1 MDYPS
6 HPKMPSS
13 ITVRSG
19 LQPISKSLEKK
30 DIQSLQKWL
39 ERAGKSTPNTNI
51 YQEKKMAS
59 NPNYLDK
66 PGYGTLFYVAPENKK
81 HPQGP
86 DFTGHLVLDMD
97 YKAGERINFGLWQ
110 KETKQGTTMFSV
122 REDNWLKKKKLEE
135 QQPREVTPGYAK
147 KPNTFN
153 RSRDDNDVPF

>member
-30 DIQSLQKWL
+30 DIPSLQKWL

-59 NPNYLDK
+59 NPN
-66 PGYGTLFYVAPENKK
+66 YGTLFYVAPENKK

-147 KPNTFN
+147 NKVKY
-153 RSRDDNDVPF
+153 SDDDNSIPF

>member
-30 DIQSLQKWL
+30 DIPSLQKWL
-39 ERAGKSTPNTNI
+39 EKAGKSTPNTNI

-59 NPNYLDK
+59 NSNYPDK
-66 PGYGTLFYVAPENKK
+66 PGYGTLFFVAPEDKK

-97 YKAGERINFGLWQ
+97 YKAGERLNFGLWSKQ
-110 KETKQGTTMFSV
+110 TKMGTTMFSA

-147 KPNTFN
+147 PKKA
-153 RSRDDNDVPF
+153 SYGRDENEIPF

>member
-6 HPKMPSS
+6 PPRTHLN
-13 ITVRSG
+13 TTGASG
-19 LQPISKSLEKK
+19 LQLISKFLEKK
-30 DIQSLQKWL
+30 DIPSLQKWL
-39 ERAGKSTPNTNI
+39 EKAGKSTPNTNI

-59 NPNYLDK
+59 NPNYPDK

-147 KPNTFN
+147 NKVKY
-153 RSRDDNDVPF
+153 SDDDNSIPF

>member
-1 MDYPS
+1 
-6 HPKMPSS
+6 
-13 ITVRSG
+13 
-19 LQPISKSLEKK
+19 
-30 DIQSLQKWL
+30 
-39 ERAGKSTPNTNI
+39 
-51 YQEKKMAS
+51 MAS
-59 NPNYLDK
+59 NPNSPDK

-147 KPNTFN
+147 PKKA
-153 RSRDDNDVPF
+153 SYGRDENEIPF